1 MKTDTS
7 WENILRQGDYLA
19 SADLALMVELAV
31 KMGRPLLLEGPS
43 GTGKTMLAH
52 AAARGL
58 NRPLIRLSCYEG
70 LGANEALY
78 DWNYH
83 AQWVRMNQ
91 DQAVDPF
98 SEEFLLERPLLRAVR
113 NPDSVLLIDEVDR
126 ADEAFEALLLEYLSE
141 FQISLP
147 EHGTIRADHPP
158 LTVLTSNR
166 QRPLSDAL
174 RRRCLYVF
182 VDWPDGNREGE
193 IVRYHVPELPDA
205 LRERVVDAVRLLR
218 QWDLIKPP
226 GLSESI
232 DWAKAAALEGL
243 TRWERS
249 WVEKTLGLVIK
260 DAMDLERVR
269 ERIES
274 LVDPST

>member
-19 SADLALMVELAV
+19 SADMALMVELAV

-70 LGANEALY
+70 LGPNEALY

-91 DQAVDPF
+91 EQAVDPF

-182 VDWPDGNREGE
+182 VEWPNRDRESE
-193 IVRYHVPELPDA
+193 IVQYHVPELADP
-205 LRERVVDAVRLLR
+205 LRQRVVDAVRLLR

-232 DWAKAAALEGL
+232 DWARASALEGL
-243 TRWERS
+243 TVWERS
-249 WVEKTLGLVIK
+249 WVEKTLGLIIK

>member
-19 SADLALMVELAV
+19 PADMALMVGLAV

-43 GTGKTMLAH
+43 GTGKTMLAY

-83 AQWVRMNQ
+83 VQWVRMNQ

-182 VDWPDGNREGE
+182 VDWPDRDREGD
-193 IVRYHVPELPDA
+193 IVQYHVPELPDA
-205 LRERVVDAVRLLR
+205 VRQRVVDAVRLMR

-243 TRWERS
+243 TLWERS
-249 WVEKTLGLVIK
+249 WIEKTLGLVVK
-260 DAMDLERVR
+260 DALDLERVR
-269 ERIES
+269 ERMEF